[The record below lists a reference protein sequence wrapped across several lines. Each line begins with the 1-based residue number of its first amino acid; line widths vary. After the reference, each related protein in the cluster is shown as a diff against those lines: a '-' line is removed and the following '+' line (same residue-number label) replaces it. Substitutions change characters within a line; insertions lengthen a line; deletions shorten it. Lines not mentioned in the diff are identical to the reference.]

1 MEIQEKIFKKEDFN
15 KILKPGYSAYVIY
28 NPKTIYQY
36 KKCPIC
42 KGEDRII
49 IEGKEFPCPEGTCID
64 GKIRVPMEVN
74 WTLYDGILSNLD
86 YIYTSNKN
94 THIITRTEIELVDK
108 TLDQYKVM
116 YWFGCNGYPACNVF
130 KSKKEAIN
138 ECNAR
143 NAILEQM
150 REKENEE
157 DTQIK

>member
-15 KILKPGYSAYVIY
+15 KILKPGDSAYIIY
-28 NPKTIYQY
+28 NPKTIDQY
-36 KKCPIC
+36 AKCPIC
-42 KGEDRII
+42 KGKGRVI
-49 IEGKEFPCPEGTCID
+49 IEGKDFPCPEVTCID
-64 GKIRVPMEVN
+64 GKIRIPMRVD
-74 WTLYDGILSNLD
+74 WILYDGILSNLD
-86 YIYTSNKN
+86 YISSKN

-116 YWFGCNGYPACNVF
+116 YWFGYNGYDACNVF

-143 NAILEQM
+143 NAIIEQM

>member
-1 MEIQEKIFKKEDFN
+1 MEIQEKIFKKENFN
-15 KILKPGYSAYVIY
+15 KILKPGDLAYIIKKT
-28 NPKTIYQY
+28 KTIDQY
-36 KKCPIC
+36 AKCPIC
-42 KGEDRII
+42 KGKGRVI
-49 IEGKEFPCPEGTCID
+49 IEGKDFPCPEVTCIN
-64 GKIRVPMEVN
+64 GEIRVPMKVD

-86 YIYTSNKN
+86 YISSKN

-143 NAILEQM
+143 NAILEQL

>member
-1 MEIQEKIFKKEDFN
+1 MEIQEKIFKKENFN
-15 KILKPGYSAYVIY
+15 KILKPGDLAYIIY
-28 NPKTIYQY
+28 NPKTIDQY
-36 KKCPIC
+36 AKCPIC
-42 KGEDRII
+42 KGKGRVI
-49 IEGKEFPCPEGTCID
+49 IEGKDFPCPEVTCIN
-64 GKIRVPMEVN
+64 GEIRVPMKVD

-86 YIYTSNKN
+86 YISSKN

-116 YWFGCNGYPACNVF
+116 YWFGCNGYDACNVF

-143 NAILEQM
+143 NAIIEQM

-157 DTQIK
+157 DREN

>member
-1 MEIQEKIFKKEDFN
+1 MEFQEKIFKKEDFN
-15 KILKPGYSAYVIY
+15 KILKPGDSAYTIY
-28 NPKTIYQY
+28 NPETIIQY

-42 KGEDRII
+42 KGTGKVI
-49 IEGKEFPCPEGTCID
+49 IEGKEFPCPEPECYD
-64 GKIRVPMEVN
+64 GKIRVPMRVD

-116 YWFGCNGYPACNVF
+116 YWFGCNGFCAHNVF

-138 ECNAR
+138 ECNRR

-150 REKENEE
+150 REKENE
-157 DTQIK
+157 Q

>member
-15 KILKPGYSAYVIY
+15 KILKPGDLAYIIY
-28 NPKTIYQY
+28 NPQTIYQY

-42 KGEDRII
+42 KGKERII
-49 IEGKEFPCPEGTCID
+49 IEGKEFPCPEGCID
-64 GKIRVPMEVN
+64 GKIRIPMRVD

-94 THIITRTEIELVDK
+94 THVITRTEIELVDK

-130 KSKKEAIN
+130 KSKKEAID

-143 NAILEQM
+143 NAIIEQM